1 VKQPE
6 TACQE
11 FVRAETLFE
20 SLDMQ
25 QPLADARIAHAAALR
40 KTGQFSDAART
51 ATLAVQQA
59 AKESPSDPDDQAR
72 ALIELARDAMGA
84 NDQEAAK
91 AALSKAAKLL
101 RSAPGNVR
109 TLQSDLE
116 SARAQLGPVHPTTPP
131 QASSPAP

>member
-1 VKQPE
+1 
-6 TACQE
+6 
-11 FVRAETLFE
+11 
-20 SLDMQ
+20 MQ
-25 QPLADARIAHAAALR
+25 HPLAAARIAQAAALR
-40 KTGQFSDAART
+40 KTGQFREAVKT

-116 SARAQLGPVHPTTPP
+116 SARAQLGPVQPTTPP